1 MQSYGLKDAHRT
13 LNEARESL
21 DSGSGEEYGPA
32 TVQSSGKTAT
42 ARSTH
47 RIDMHVFSWGYGR
60 NDDDVGCG
68 SAWSAL
74 RSAVGTTA
82 FPSIC
87 CTIEDEIKRIN
98 PRHDC
103 NYIHET
109 YYKMQIENPNA
120 YEGLKSKYDFM
131 RPSAEQSTARLGPG
145 EGDLAAAREGAEE
158 LRRTP
163 AGGQGTRRRGD
174 ERRGMAVMAKPLVAT
189 G

>member
-1 MQSYGLKDAHRT
+1 MVYTRRIGQWLTGGGGID
-13 LNEARESL
+13 NG
-21 DSGSGEEYGPA
+21 DGD
-32 TVQSSGKTAT
+32 
-42 ARSTH
+42 RS
-47 RIDMHVFSWGYGR
+47 GR

-98 PRHDC
+98 PRHDLHRVRTSQSGC
-103 NYIHET
+103 
-109 YYKMQIENPNA
+109 Q
-120 YEGLKSKYDFM
+120 
-131 RPSAEQSTARLGPG
+131 PSAEQSTARLGPG